1 MKLRYRVTAANGR
14 SAMVTARSA
23 AVARRKGR
31 AVLGLGSGT
40 SVRVRWALKMKANI
54 GGMKPDDQMEVLMT
68 YSRLLASRT
77 PLETAYERLGERVA
91 ARKAGEPASSAFARS
106 GIHPVA
112 CAILSGAETAGQ
124 SGDGSDRAAD
134 WLAAREKRNDEF
146 INPVKKQC
154 FFSAAILLILFVMP
168 VIANSMFAQLPDEYV
183 TLQHTPV
190 SQFLV
195 SAYATFYEPLTPY
208 VALGVLCGG
217 LMGACFALFRLK
229 GPVRNRLPLLG
240 PLGQL
245 GEQERLTAWL
255 SMYIP
260 FYAANLP
267 FSDFVRA
274 GARAFKSGPLVASF
288 ALLLRDVKS
297 GEADSLA
304 TAAALHP
311 DAIPGGMHEAIIV
324 MADMDQEAGQKHLS
338 SLMLL
343 SAREMRRLASRA
355 ARQGGLMRTVS
366 MVVIG
371 VFMIV
376 GIYGPLAISI
386 SGPAF

>member
-14 SAMVTARSA
+14 SAMVTAGSS

-31 AVLGLGSGT
+31 AILGLGSG
-40 SVRVRWALKMKANI
+40 SPVQLRWVLKMKANI
-54 GGMKPDDQMEVLMT
+54 GGMKPDDQMDVLMT
-68 YSRLLASRT
+68 YSRLLASRI
-77 PLETAYERLGERVA
+77 PLENAYERLGERVA
-91 ARKAGEPASSAFARS
+91 ARRPGEPASSAFARS

-124 SGDGSDRAAD
+124 SGDGADRAAD
-134 WLAAREKRNDEF
+134 WLAAREKRSDEF
-146 INPVKKQC
+146 IKPVQKQF
-154 FFSAAILLILFVMP
+154 FFSAAILLILLAMP
-168 VIANSMFAQLPDEYV
+168 IIANSMFEQLPDEYV

-195 SAYATFYEPLTPY
+195 NSYAAIYEPLTPY
-208 VALGVLCGG
+208 VAFGLLCAA
-217 LMGACFALFRLK
+217 LMGGCFGLFQLK
-229 GPVRNRLPLLG
+229 GPVRDRLPLLG

-260 FYAANLP
+260 FHAANLP

-274 GARAFKSGPLVASF
+274 GAVAFKSGPLAATF
-288 ALLLRDVKS
+288 ALLLRDVKD

-311 DAIPGGMHEAIIV
+311 EAIPGGMHEAIIV

-366 MVVIG
+366 GVVIG

-386 SGPAF
+386 SGPSY

>member
-14 SAMVTARSA
+14 SAMVTAGSS

-31 AVLGLGSGT
+31 AILGLGSG
-40 SVRVRWALKMKANI
+40 SPVQLRWVLKMKANI
-54 GGMKPDDQMEVLMT
+54 GGMKPDDQMDVLMT
-68 YSRLLASRT
+68 YSRLLASRI
-77 PLETAYERLGERVA
+77 PLENAYERLGERVA
-91 ARKAGEPASSAFARS
+91 ARRPGEPASSAFARS

-112 CAILSGAETAGQ
+112 CAILSGSETAGQ
-124 SGDGSDRAAD
+124 SGDGADRAAD
-134 WLAAREKRNDEF
+134 WLAAREKRSDEF
-146 INPVKKQC
+146 IKPVQKQF
-154 FFSAAILLILFVMP
+154 FFSAAILLILLAMP
-168 VIANSMFAQLPDEYV
+168 IIANSMFEQLPDEYV

-195 SAYATFYEPLTPY
+195 NSYAAIYEPLTPY
-208 VALGVLCGG
+208 VAFGLLCAALIGSCFG
-217 LMGACFALFRLK
+217 LFQLK
-229 GPVRNRLPLLG
+229 GPVRDRLPLLG

-260 FYAANLP
+260 FHAANLP

-274 GARAFKSGPLVASF
+274 GARAFKSGPLVATF
-288 ALLLRDVKS
+288 ALLLRDVKD

-311 DAIPGGMHEAIIV
+311 EAIPGGMHEAIIV

-355 ARQGGLMRTVS
+355 ARQGGLMRTAS
-366 MVVIG
+366 GVVIG

-386 SGPAF
+386 SGPSY

>member
-1 MKLRYRVTAANGR
+1 MKFQYKVTDSRGRTAAV
-14 SAMVTARSA
+14 SARSV

-31 AVLGLGSGT
+31 AVLGHTGSAP
-40 SVRVRWALKMKANI
+40 VRVRRTLKLDRSM

-77 PLETAYERLGERVA
+77 PLENAYERLGDRVLP
-91 ARKAGEPASSAFARS
+91 RRPGEPASSAFARS

-124 SGDGSDRAAD
+124 SGEGADRAAD

-146 INPVKKQC
+146 IKPVRKQF
-154 FFSAAILLILFVMP
+154 FFSAGILLILFAMP
-168 VIANSMFAQLPDEYV
+168 IIANSMFEQLPDEYV

-190 SQFLV
+190 SQLLV
-195 SAYATFYEPLTPY
+195 NAYEGFYEPLTPY
-208 VALGVLCGG
+208 VALGLLCTALAGICFG
-217 LMGACFALFRLK
+217 LYQLK

-255 SMYIP
+255 SMYLP
-260 FYAANLP
+260 FHAANLP

-274 GARAFKSGPLVASF
+274 GARAFRSGPLAAAF
-288 ALLLRDVKS
+288 ALLMRDVNS

-311 DAIPGGMHEAIIV
+311 EAIPGGMYEAIIV
-324 MADMDQEAGQKHLS
+324 MADMDRLAGQQHLN

-343 SAREMRRLASRA
+343 TSREMRRLASRA
-355 ARQGGLMRTVS
+355 ARQGGLMRTMSGV
-366 MVVIG
+366 MIG
-371 VFMIV
+371 VFMIA
-376 GIYGPLAISI
+376 GIYGPLAMSI
-386 SGPAF
+386 GST